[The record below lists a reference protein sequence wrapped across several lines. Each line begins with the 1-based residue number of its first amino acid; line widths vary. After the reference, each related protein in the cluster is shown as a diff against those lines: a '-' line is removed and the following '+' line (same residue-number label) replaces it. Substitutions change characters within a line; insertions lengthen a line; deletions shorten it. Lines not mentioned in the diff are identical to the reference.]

1 MQERSIIIADRDVA
15 YRGRMASFF
24 RKAGYRVEAT
34 GSADLVLAGIQ
45 GKQAPVLLLGSDF
58 GNIPA
63 SAELVRLLKR
73 CNSQL
78 QIIMVSDGMTISQA
92 RALREE
98 GIFYQTL
105 RPATPSEAEELEQAV
120 ACAFDRQQGSVVA
133 DHGTAAHDAHAG
145 GAHLMNALSW
155 AAGIG
160 ALIIGTNYFSFP
172 ASHTA
177 HEGNSLAVWMF
188 LGFCAMLVTS
198 QLLPILRI
206 KPVLAQFA
214 QRQTAQGTPRA
225 DK

>member
-15 YRGRMASFF
+15 YRGKMAGFF

-34 GSADLVLAGIQ
+34 GSADQVLMSIQ

-78 QIIMVSDGMTISQA
+78 QIIMVSDGMTLSQA
-92 RALREE
+92 RELRNE
-98 GIFYQTL
+98 GIFYQAL
-105 RPATPSEAEELEQAV
+105 RPATLSEAEELEQAV
-120 ACAFDRQQGSVVA
+120 ACAFETQQGSGVQ
-133 DHGTAAHDAHAG
+133 DRGTTAHEAHSVSAQ
-145 GAHLMNALSW
+145 LMNALPW

-160 ALIIGTNYFSFP
+160 ALILGTNYISSP
-172 ASHTA
+172 ATHTV
-177 HEGNSLAVWMF
+177 HEGNSLAVWLF
-188 LGFCAMLVTS
+188 LAFCAVIVTS

-206 KPVLAQFA
+206 KPVPGQFA
-214 QRQTAQGTPRA
+214 QRQAAGD